1 MVREKV
7 AFYRNLAMTAVL
19 GLALDQLTKLWVV
32 STLAPFETKRL
43 IGDLLWITLI
53 YNTKG
58 IFGLPLGSGITYY
71 ILPLVGIAL
80 VVFYATRSRGTIL
93 SVSFGLILAGAIG
106 NVLDRIRLGKVIDF
120 INMGI
125 NENIRWFIYNFAD
138 FFLIAGIVLL
148 VVKES
153 KKEKEK
159 RDEKSIP
166 RL

>member
-1 MVREKV
+1 MAHEKLP
-7 AFYRNLAMTAVL
+7 FYRNLAITTVL
-19 GLALDQLTKLWVV
+19 ALALDQLTKLWVV
-32 STLAPFETKRL
+32 SALAPYETKRL
-43 IGDLLWITLI
+43 IGDLLWVTLT
-53 YNTKG
+53 YNKRG

-71 ILPLVGIAL
+71 VLPLVGIAL
-80 VVFYATRSRGTIL
+80 VLFYATRSKGTLL

-125 NENIRWFIYNFAD
+125 NQNVRWFIYNFAD

-148 VVKES
+148 LIKES

-159 RDEKSIP
+159 RDEKDIP
-166 RL
+166 